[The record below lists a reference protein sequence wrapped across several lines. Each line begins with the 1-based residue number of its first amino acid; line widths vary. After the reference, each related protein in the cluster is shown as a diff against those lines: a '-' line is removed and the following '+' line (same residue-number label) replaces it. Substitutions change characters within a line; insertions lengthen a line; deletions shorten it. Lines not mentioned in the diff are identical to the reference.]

1 MPVLIGALSIP
12 CALSM
17 TSPTMIVAVITV
29 TACAIFAA
37 LPVFWTLPAQL
48 LTGAGAAAG
57 IALINTIGNL
67 GGFAAPFITGA
78 MKDATGSYK
87 APMFVVG
94 GFLMLSAILVMSMP
108 ARSRPVIAGDNP
120 PLEPT
125 PYAK

>member
-1 MPVLIGALSIP
+1 
-12 CALSM
+12 
-17 TSPTMIVAVITV
+17 MIVAVITV

-37 LPVFWTLPAQL
+37 LPVFWTLPSQL
-48 LTGAGAAAG
+48 LTGAGAATG

-78 MKDATGSYK
+78 MNEATGSYR

-94 GFLMLSAILVMSMP
+94 GFLMLSAILVMSMT
-108 ARSRPVIAGDNP
+108 ARPRPVIVDNNP